1 MKPISLCDILKS
13 KKIVPH
19 SKLRGDTVNITDVR
33 VKKFDGP
40 NRLKAIAAITIDD
53 CFVVHELRIIDG
65 KAGLF
70 VAMPSRK
77 MPNGEFKDVAHPI
90 NQETRNM
97 IERIVI
103 EAYNQIPDTEKTE

>member
-1 MKPISLCDILKS
+1 MKPFSGYGIIRLERVKYFIRYEVVYL
-13 KKIVPH
+13 
-19 SKLRGDTVNITDVR
+19 NITDVR
-33 VKKFDGP
+33 VKKFNGQ
-40 NRLKAIAAITIDD
+40 NRLKAIAAITIDE

-90 NQETRNM
+90 NQETRNQ
-97 IERIVI
+97 IENAVI
-103 EAYNQIPDTEKTE
+103 EAYNQLPEE